1 MPKKRPP
8 HEIEALIQ
16 EETTAWKTRRANRTA
31 TIEYPKL
38 LTIPYDEL
46 RKLASAHN
54 IPSRTTKERLVLKL
68 AKLRPD
74 LM

>member
-1 MPKKRPP
+1 MNKKRPP
-8 HEIEALIQ
+8 HEIEAIIQ
-16 EETTAWKTRRANRTA
+16 EEVAKWQTRRANRTP

-38 LTIPYDEL
+38 LTIPYDQL
-46 RKLASAHN
+46 RKLATGYG